1 MIENVQDI
9 RVLFPEFEPA
19 LVEDIMGC
27 CSIREVPAGTILMRS
42 GQFIRSTVL
51 VLEGLIKVYRTDEE
65 GNEFFMYHLGPGDA
79 CALSMTCAIGS
90 EKSAI
95 SAKTSKDSSLLMIP
109 VEKMDE
115 WMSRYKS
122 WYQFVVKTYRT
133 RFDELLQTLDSVAFR
148 HLDERIEFY
157 LKRHRDKLGTNTI
170 PVTHQEI
177 AQELNSSRE
186 VISRLLK
193 KLAEIGKIRL
203 NRYNIEIIDL

>member
-1 MIENVQDI
+1 MIEQVKDI
-9 RVLFPEFEPA
+9 RAIFPEFEPA
-19 LVEDIMGC
+19 LIEDIMSC
-27 CSIREVPAGTILMRS
+27 CALREIPAGTVIMRA

-51 VLEGLIKVYRTDEE
+51 VLEGLIKVYRTDDE

-95 SAKTSKDSSLLMIP
+95 SAKTSKDSTILMIP
-109 VEKMDE
+109 IEKMDE
-115 WMSRYKS
+115 WMASYRS
-122 WYQFVVKTYRT
+122 WYQFVVKTYRE

-148 HLDERIEFY
+148 HMDERIEFY
-157 LKRHRDKLGTNTI
+157 LKRHMDKLGTNVI
-170 PVTHQEI
+170 PITHQEI

-193 KLAEIGKIRL
+193 KLAERGKIKL